1 MTAANS
7 LHQSMGAMSF
17 PLADAALADLS
28 DLDPAADT
36 LLELFAAAI
45 NAELLPRWAGAV
57 AGTPLV
63 GTQPVQTKLPTL
75 PEADALKQLKV
86 GFPLLAVSRAET
98 PVQAEDFSIDRSKE
112 TWRWDVDYLL
122 CPLTIGN
129 KLALEP
135 ALIAVGRILNMVI
148 REGGHRA
155 YATQVAQGFTQTKN
169 VFAAGDG
176 CCNFSTI
183 RVVEYRIG
191 AAALSADGPKYHACS
206 MTLETVELS
215 RASEAGFPAAGS
227 YAGTSVQ
234 LRTGTEQGLKTIVVA
249 DSAVPL
255 P

>member
-17 PLADAALADLS
+17 PLSTGS
-28 DLDPAADT
+28 DFEDIDPAPDI

-45 NAELLPRWAGAV
+45 NAELLPRWSAAV
-57 AGTPLV
+57 ASTPLWDS
-63 GTQPVQTKLPTL
+63 QPVQTKLPTL
-75 PEADALKQLKV
+75 PDADALKQVAVK
-86 GFPLLAVSRAET
+86 FPLRAVSRAET
-98 PVQAEDFSIDRSKE
+98 PVQTEEFSIDRSKE

-135 ALIAVGRILNMVI
+135 ALTAVGRILNMVI

-155 YATQVAQGFTQTKN
+155 YATQTAQGFTQTKN

-176 CCNFSTI
+176 CCNFHSI
-183 RVVEYRIG
+183 RVVEYRVG
-191 AAALSADGPKYHACS
+191 AAALSEGGPKYHACS

-227 YAGTSVQ
+227 YSGTGLQ
-234 LRTGTEQGLKTIVVA
+234 LRTGTEQGLKTVVVA